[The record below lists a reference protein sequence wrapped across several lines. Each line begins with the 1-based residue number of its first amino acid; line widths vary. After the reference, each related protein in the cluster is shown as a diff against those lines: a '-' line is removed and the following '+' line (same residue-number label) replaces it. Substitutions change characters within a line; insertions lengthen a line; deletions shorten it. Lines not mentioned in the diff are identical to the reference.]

1 MSLREAPRRSNPG
14 NPRTFHALSVA
25 RATQSK
31 GSDFRHGFTLIEM
44 LVTLAVIGICA
55 VLISVA
61 MPDER
66 TRLQLEAERL
76 AELLQVA
83 AAEAQ
88 LTATPISWTADAG
101 GYRFL
106 RYTDETGWSEL
117 RDSTVLRAR
126 TFPDGVALSDV
137 RLENARQQGAPHLTF
152 SPYAPAPVFSIDLVA
167 GSVRYRIAGSA
178 VGEVR
183 VEQASGEVHGSFAAR

>member
-1 MSLREAPRRSNPG
+1 
-14 NPRTFHALSVA
+14 
-25 RATQSK
+25 
-31 GSDFRHGFTLIEM
+31 M

-55 VLISVA
+55 VLISVYA

-76 AELLQVA
+76 AQLLEVA
-83 AAEAQ
+83 AAEAR

-137 RLENARQQGAPHLTF
+137 RLENARQQGVPHLTF
-152 SPYAPAPVFSIDLVA
+152 SPYSPVPVFSIGLVA
-167 GSVRYRIAGSA
+167 GSARCRIAGSA